1 MDAPI
6 NSNNSNEQKF
16 PLTPLTD
23 VLKYSLRCYRQAL
36 YDRWFAG
43 IKRKRQW
50 RLTTDTIMSFLHHLS
65 SAGPFQPLMSELL
78 EAN

>member
-16 PLTPLTD
+16 PLTPPTD
-23 VLKYSLRCYRQAL
+23 VLKYSAQCCRQAL

-43 IKRKRQW
+43 IKGKLQW

-65 SAGPFQPLMSELL
+65 SAGPFELLMSELL

>member
-6 NSNNSNEQKF
+6 NSNSSNEQKF
-16 PLTPLTD
+16 PPTPLTD
-23 VLKYSLRCYRQAL
+23 VLKYNVRRYRQVL

-65 SAGPFQPLMSELL
+65 SAGPFQLLMSRLL

>member
-6 NSNNSNEQKF
+6 NSNNSNERKF

-23 VLKYSLRCYRQAL
+23 VLKHSVLCSRQAL

-65 SAGPFQPLMSELL
+65 SAGPFQLLMLELL

>member
-6 NSNNSNEQKF
+6 NSSNSNEQKF
-16 PLTPLTD
+16 PVTPLTD
-23 VLKYSLRCYRQAL
+23 VVKYSVHCYRQGL
-36 YDRWFAG
+36 YDGWSAG
-43 IKRKRQW
+43 IKRKLQW

-65 SAGPFQPLMSELL
+65 SAGPFQLLMSELL

>member
-23 VLKYSLRCYRQAL
+23 VLKHSARCYRQAR

-50 RLTTDTIMSFLHHLS
+50 RLTTDTIMSFLRHLS
-65 SAGPFQPLMSELL
+65 SAGPFQLLMSELL